1 MGNFLTRE
9 LNSSD
14 GTLSTVSPLP
24 TFNSVQSAGNIS
36 VTTAATGTNW
46 TALANTPLKRLFF
59 SNQTGTTLE
68 VRQDA
73 AGVGIQIPTA
83 SFFTFSGINN
93 ANQLSV
99 RRVDTSNTQV
109 TATARWEM

>member
-24 TFNSVQSAGNIS
+24 VFTTVDSAGNIS

-46 TALANTPLKRLFF
+46 TAFASAPLKRLFL
-59 SNQTGTTLE
+59 SNQTGTILE
-68 VRQDA
+68 VQQGGT
-73 AGVGIQIPTA
+73 GVGFQIPTGT
-83 SFFTFSGINN
+83 FFTFCGINN

-99 RRVDTSNTQV
+99 RRVDTTNTQV
-109 TATARWEM
+109 TATARWER